1 MALGRVPKK
10 KPELIPIR
18 LKKNDLVE
26 VISGKEKGKTGKIL
40 KVIRDK
46 NQVLVE
52 KVNMIKRHTRPSP
65 TTGQGGIIE
74 KEAPLIVCKVMLI
87 CPKCATASRFRLT
100 VTGEGKK
107 ARVCRKC
114 KELIDA

>member
-1 MALGRVPKK
+1 MAKAKK
-10 KPELIPIR
+10 KEPVKIR

-26 VISGKEKGKTGKIL
+26 VVTGKEQGKTGKIL
-40 KVIRDK
+40 KVFREK

-65 TTGQGGIIE
+65 TTGQGGIVE
-74 KEAPLIVCKVMLI
+74 KEAALNVSKVKLI
-87 CPKCATASRFRLT
+87 CPKCATATRFRMS

-107 ARVCRKC
+107 VRMCLKC
-114 KELIDA
+114 KELIDG

>member
-1 MALGRVPKK
+1 MPKAKK
-10 KPELIPIR
+10 KPIMPVPIR

-26 VISGKEKGKTGKIL
+26 VLTGREAGKTGKIL
-40 KVIRDK
+40 RVVREK

-74 KEAPLIVCKVMLI
+74 REAPLHASKVKLI
-87 CPKCATASRFRLT
+87 CPKCAHAGRFTLT

-107 ARVCRKC
+107 SRVCRKC
-114 KELIDA
+114 KELIDG

>member
-1 MALGRVPKK
+1 MPRAAKP
-10 KPELIPIR
+10 KPEPVRIR

-26 VISGKEKGKTGKIL
+26 VITGKEQGKTGKIL
-40 KVIRDK
+40 KVLREK

-65 TTGQGGIIE
+65 TSGQGGIIE
-74 KEAPLIVCKVMLI
+74 KEAPLRVSKVMLI

-100 VTGEGKK
+100 TTGEGKK
-107 ARVCRKC
+107 SRVCLKC
-114 KELIDA
+114 KELIDG